1 MTDSDVEKMELD
13 TILHTL
19 ETVQSS
25 LLRCQRA
32 LRTLESQLP
41 RTLLRAQTRQWIAT
55 TPEAYELVREV
66 GIREEVFQLAEFLQR
81 LNQWLVETRQVNL
94 GTYEVEPSEFL
105 QGVLGCKDNT
115 PFSYPTLLKMLQG
128 QLCVC

>member
-13 TILHTL
+13 TILQTL

-25 LLRCQRA
+25 LLRCQKA
-32 LRTLESQLP
+32 LRTLENQLP
-41 RTLLRAQTRQWIAT
+41 RTLLRTQTRYWIAT

-81 LNQWLVETRQVNL
+81 RNQWLVETRQVNL
-94 GTYEVEPSEFL
+94 GTYEVEPAEFL
-105 QGVLGCKDNT
+105 QGVLGTKDNT
-115 PFSYPTLLKMLQG
+115 PFSYPTLLRMLQG